1 MFGAEPPS
9 EPAQPMHNATPT
21 TLDQEAIARGIAKA

>member
-9 EPAQPMHNATPT
+9 EPAQAMHKATLT